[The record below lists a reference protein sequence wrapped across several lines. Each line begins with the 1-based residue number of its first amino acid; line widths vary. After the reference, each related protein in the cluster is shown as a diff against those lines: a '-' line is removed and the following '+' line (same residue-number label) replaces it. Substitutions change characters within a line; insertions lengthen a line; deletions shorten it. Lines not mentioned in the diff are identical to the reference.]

1 MLLIN
6 CYLIVSVKIKARIVT
21 VKGPRG
27 EIKKNYKHLPIE
39 MSVKKQNE
47 KKRKGTFVHI
57 KMHFGSAKQKC
68 AVFTTSSLIR
78 NMMTGVT

>member
-1 MLLIN
+1 MFLIKF
-6 CYLIVSVKIKARIVT
+6 CLIVSVKIKARIVT

-27 EIKKNYKHLPIE
+27 EITKNYKHLPIE

-57 KMHFGSAKQKC
+57 KMHFGGAKQKC

-78 NMMTGVT
+78 NMITGVT